1 MLISVTA
8 SIGLSPELLR
18 QLKAKLGLT
27 RLEPTSEK
35 NIITYGHMEENI
47 AQHNKTETQT
57 ERYDG
62 TEDGNTASD

>member
-35 NIITYGHMEENI
+35 NIIMYDYTEENI
-47 AQHNKTETQT
+47 AHHNKTETKT
-57 ERYDG
+57 ERHDG
-62 TEDGNTASD
+62 TEDGNTGDG